1 MDDIVE
7 EPAAGHGRIPALFQQ
22 PQAVLQGRACHHAA
36 FLVLQAAKDA
46 FHALP
51 DQIEALPG
59 TVGVQAPGF
68 GLGAAHGGVFRLHAG
83 QGQVGHEAG
92 HGRTQLHDGLLPVF
106 RLARA
111 VGTQA
116 QGQTADL
123 EPLGDE
129 AVRLGQPG
137 ALQQR
142 SRMSHH
148 LMQGARLLKGIQ
160 AALRLAGLGKLE
172 DGAIHGRFEMAQQ
185 IGPPFPEALAHGFRH
200 PGIPRPPVDE
210 GQSVPDGPGIRG
222 GRAQGLD
229 ERVTGPAPFLTVH
242 VRGQVGLGQLVQQ
255 QAGPVAAVPLRQL
268 AQSFR
273 QLAVQAGDVPYLTA
287 CLPDA
292 LPERISV
299 GASRVR
305 RGTVSGRGPVTALEG
320 GQLLPDEVR
329 VDAAEVLPLLPHAL
343 RRIQMAQG
351 QTADIVQSTVDG
363 PAHLGVHLML
373 DVGEAVRIGR
383 QPVLQDGIHGFQSG
397 LQGVPGLARE
407 TGQGGLAFL
416 QGLPGFLPEGDAA

>member
-1 MDDIVE
+1 M
-7 EPAAGHGRIPALFQQ
+7 
-22 PQAVLQGRACHHAA
+22 
-36 FLVLQAAKDA
+36 
-46 FHALP
+46 
-51 DQIEALPG
+51 
-59 TVGVQAPGF
+59 
-68 GLGAAHGGVFRLHAG
+68 
-83 QGQVGHEAG
+83 
-92 HGRTQLHDGLLPVF
+92 
-106 RLARA
+106 
-111 VGTQA
+111 
-116 QGQTADL
+116 
-123 EPLGDE
+123 
-129 AVRLGQPG
+129 
-137 ALQQR
+137 
-142 SRMSHH
+142 
-148 LMQGARLLKGIQ
+148 
-160 AALRLAGLGKLE
+160 
-172 DGAIHGRFEMAQQ
+172 
-185 IGPPFPEALAHGFRH
+185 
-200 PGIPRPPVDE
+200 
-210 GQSVPDGPGIRG
+210 
-222 GRAQGLD
+222 
-229 ERVTGPAPFLTVH
+229 
-242 VRGQVGLGQLVQQ
+242 QQ
-255 QAGPVAAVPLRQL
+255 QAGPAAAVPLRQL

-305 RGTVSGRGPVTALEG
+305 RGTVSGRGPVTAFEG

-416 QGLPGFLPEGDAA
+416 QGLPGFLPEGDAAQEKVPQGGGAETRTIGLRGRWGRRVIDRCGMSRSQIGGPGLHAGGHVFRPGMQGIPDQGQVGGHVRLSVIEVGDDRIQQAIRLQLPQFLGPLRSFFAQDGHVAAHTGLEQLGIVRAPAGHGARCLPQPGQFPQGRFQIRTALGIVGRTGSGIAQMAQDPARLGAEVFQPAPDLPWARQPAGVRLSRSLENQRPTVLGGPGMRSVCRVPGSSTSMLCLPRRPMPPRAS